1 MLTDISSVF
10 LVLVGLA
17 VTVCIVIAFKGKRNI
32 FATSF
37 TSKENV
43 SLQFGQTGSAGYPP
57 PLIDRPTLYLDEN
70 ATLTIEKEYTEDP
83 KLEIIEDEESAL
95 LKAAEV
101 IVEKIQNTVN
111 SLVSTSPDE
120 TVVFS
125 RIKSIVSQYR
135 VFDGTSYFDAIN
147 SFIAITIERD
157 CNIRFTKEQLHQ
169 LWV

>member
-1 MLTDISSVF
+1 MLTDIVSVF
-10 LVLVGLA
+10 IVLAGVA
-17 VTVCIVIAFKGKRNI
+17 VVLCVVIALTKNKNVFASTFK
-32 FATSF
+32 
-37 TSKENV
+37 SKEQP
-43 SLQFGQTGSAGYPP
+43 SLQLSQTLSGGYPP
-57 PLIDRPTLYLDEN
+57 PLIDRPALYLDEN

-120 TVVFS
+120 TVVLS

-147 SFIAITIERD
+147 SFIAITVERD
-157 CNIRFTKEQLHQ
+157 CNIRFTKDQLHQ
-169 LWV
+169 LWI